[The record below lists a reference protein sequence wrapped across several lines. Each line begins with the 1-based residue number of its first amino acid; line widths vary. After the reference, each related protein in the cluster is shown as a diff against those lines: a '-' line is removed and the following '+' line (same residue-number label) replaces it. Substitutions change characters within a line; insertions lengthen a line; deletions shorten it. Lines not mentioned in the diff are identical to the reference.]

1 MTKIPR
7 STYYYRRKKACEDA
21 DIQNRIELIVMDM
34 PGYGYRR
41 VDEQLRRD
49 GCVVNHKRVLR
60 IMRENSLLCQIRRA
74 YRITTNSNHRYPVFA
89 NLTREIIITGPNQV
103 WHADITYIRLAAGFA
118 YLAVVI
124 DGYSRKVIGY
134 ALSERLTAPLAL
146 DALQMAIDARKPPPG
161 CIHHSDQGVQYACD
175 EYVAQLAAAGLAGS
189 MSRRGNP
196 YDNAKAESF
205 MKTLKYEE
213 VYLWEYDT
221 VREAAER
228 IRHFIEMVY
237 NKKRL
242 HSALGYLPPEEF
254 EAKAG
259 LKIPPQT
266 LPRPS
271 WTQTNL
277 PTSI

>member
-1 MTKIPR
+1 MSKIPR
-7 STYYYRRKKACEDA
+7 STYYYRRKKAREDA

-74 YRITTNSNHRYPVFA
+74 YRVTTNSNHRYPVFP
-89 NLTREIIITGPNQV
+89 NLTQGIVITGPNQV
-103 WHADITYIRLAAGFA
+103 WHADITYIRLASGFA

-146 DALQMAIDARKPPPG
+146 EALGMAIDARKPPPG

-175 EYVAQLAAAGLAGS
+175 EYVARLAAAGLAGS

-221 VREAAER
+221 VQEAAVR
-228 IRHFIEMVY
+228 IRHFIEKVY
-237 NKKRL
+237 NRKRL

-271 WTQTNL
+271 WTQANL

>member
-7 STYYYRRKKACEDA
+7 STYYYRRKKVREDA
-21 DIQNRIELIVMDM
+21 DIQHRIELIVRDL

-49 GCVVNHKRVLR
+49 GLVVNHKRVLR
-60 IMRENSLLCQIRRA
+60 IMRENSLLCQIKRA
-74 YRITTNSNHRYPVFA
+74 YRVTTDSNHKYPVFR
-89 NLTREIIITGPNQV
+89 NMTRGIIITGLNQV
-103 WHADITYIRLAAGFA
+103 WHADITYIRLASGFA

-146 DALQMAIDARKPPPG
+146 EALQMAIAERNPPEG

-175 EYVAQLAAAGLAGS
+175 EYVAKLAAAGLKGS

-221 VREAAER
+221 VHEAAARLE
-228 IRHFIEMVY
+228 HFIEEVY

-259 LKIPPQT
+259 LEIPPQT
-266 LPRPS
+266 AARQS
-271 WTQTNL
+271 WTQSDL
-277 PTSI
+277 PASI

>member
-1 MTKIPR
+1 MTEIPR
-7 STYYYRRKKACEDA
+7 STYYYRRKKKREDA
-21 DIQNRIELIVMDM
+21 DIQNRIELLVRDL

-49 GCVVNHKRVLR
+49 GLAVNHKRVLR
-60 IMRENSLLCQIRRA
+60 IMRENSLLCQIKRA
-74 YRITTNSNHRYPVFA
+74 YRVTTNSRHKYPVFP
-89 NLTREIIITGPNQV
+89 NLTRGIIITGPNQV
-103 WHADITYIRLAAGFA
+103 WYADITYIRLASGFA
-118 YLAVVI
+118 YLAVI
-124 DGYSRKVIGY
+124 LDGYSRKVIGY

-146 DALQMAIDARKPPPG
+146 EALQMAIDERKPPQG

-175 EYVAQLAAAGLAGS
+175 DYVAKLAAAGLAGS
-189 MSRRGNP
+189 MSRKGNP

-221 VREAAER
+221 VDEAAAR
-228 IRHFIEMVY
+228 IRHFIEVVY
-237 NKKRL
+237 NRKRL
-242 HSALGYLPPEEF
+242 HSALGYLPPDEF

-259 LKIPPQT
+259 LGIPPQT
-266 LPRPS
+266 AARQS

-277 PTSI
+277 PASI

>member
-1 MTKIPR
+1 MSKIPR
-7 STYYYRRKKACEDA
+7 STYYYRRKNAREDA
-21 DIQNRIELIVMDM
+21 DIQNRIELIVRDL

-49 GCVVNHKRVLR
+49 GLIVNHKRVLR
-60 IMRENSLLCQIRRA
+60 IMRGNSLLCQIKRA
-74 YRITTNSNHRYPVFA
+74 YRVTTNSNHKYPVFP
-89 NLTREIIITGPNQV
+89 NLTRGIVITGLNQV
-103 WHADITYIRLAAGFA
+103 WHADITYIRLASGFA

-146 DALQMAIDARKPPPG
+146 EALQMALKERKPPRG

-175 EYVAQLAAAGLAGS
+175 DYVAQLAAAGLAGS

-221 VREAAER
+221 VSEAAAR
-228 IRHFIEMVY
+228 IGHFIEKVY
-237 NKKRL
+237 NGKRL

-259 LKIPPQT
+259 LKIPPQAAV
-266 LPRPS
+266 RSS
-271 WTQTNL
+271 WTQSNL
-277 PTSI
+277 PASI